1 MKQLTLPLA
10 FLALAAGASTAHA
23 VPSLMI
29 QATIV
34 TGEPVFPSVMPSL
47 MVADSSVVP
56 IRTRN
61 TFPASLNVTCKFQ
74 TFPVIGLFCRKAII
88 HVDGFSRRPL
98 EVEAFNIA
106 SRSWARIGAA
116 TLPNNPTRTRF
127 EINFSSPQMAGRF
140 IDILG
145 QMSVRIRRNDTR
157 PFEIIMDCIGVETLY

>member
-1 MKQLTLPLA
+1 MKKLTLPLA
-10 FLALAAGASTAHA
+10 ILAAAAGVNTAQA

-34 TGEPVFPSVMPSL
+34 TGQPVFPSIMPSL

-74 TFPVIGLFCRKAII
+74 TFPVIGMFCRRAII

-98 EVEAFNIA
+98 QVEAFNVVT
-106 SRSWARIGAA
+106 RSWTQVGTA
-116 TLPNNPTRTRF
+116 TLPNNPTRTTF
-127 EINFSSPQMAGRF
+127 PITFSSPQMAARF

-157 PFEIIMDCIGVETLY
+157 PFEIIMDCIGVEALY